1 VGRNTPFTRPEGA
14 LIDVKV
20 GAIDAPCIPLPG

>member
-1 VGRNTPFTRPEGA
+1 MDRKMPFTKPEGV